1 VRLLVEIPVTGLS
14 DQVRNLRSTL
24 LRGSAHSAELEAQS
38 LDSSKHSI
46 SQAIPGLFGLS
57 LTVPSHTGVKLKEV
71 SPAIRLELGIWL
83 RQHVAQHAEVHEQ

>member
-1 VRLLVEIPVTGLS
+1 VRLLTELPVTGLS

-38 LDSSKHSI
+38 LDYHKHSI
-46 SQAIPGLFGLS
+46 SQAAPAMFGFNLTAPGQAR
-57 LTVPSHTGVKLKEV
+57 VKLGDTNTTV
-71 SPAIRLELGIWL
+71 RLELGIWL